1 MSESS
6 AAFKQTVVRN
16 LSEAGDA
23 HTVTAL
29 YLVYKT
35 IEANPRITVSRLK
48 KLLQQEYFLSDKE
61 IDSSLAGLVSPS
73 LFNAVSR
80 WQNPKRGIEDTVL
93 SVRSDNSEFEG
104 WLASTRDSYPELGII
119 RAPVFQYKKAPVP
132 EASE

>member
-1 MSESS
+1 MPNS
-6 AAFKQTVVRN
+6 AALKQTVVRN

-23 HTVTAL
+23 HTVTSL

-61 IDSSLAGLVSPS
+61 IDSSLAGLVSQS

-93 SVRSDNSEFEG
+93 SVRANNADFQSWVDATVS
-104 WLASTRDSYPELGII
+104 AHPELAII
-119 RAPVFQYKKAPVP
+119 VPPVFQYRKSVSS
-132 EASE
+132 SEGDA